1 MESFNSKVLLFGE
14 YSALYNSMA
23 LVMPYDRFS
32 GQLTFATDGTQN
44 KFAYRSNEY
53 LKHFSAFV
61 ASNMDENF
69 VLEVKQFEWEIENG
83 LFFNSN
89 IPQGYGLGSSGA
101 LVVAIFLRYLRKAK
115 ELKDDLK
122 GLTLE
127 TVQKLKISLGKMES
141 YFHGTSSGLDPLSI
155 ILNRPILYKSAG
167 DISPVIIPTEKEN
180 GKNIIFLLNTGI
192 ARQTSTMMSQFMDFC
207 GDTTFR
213 NKIHDE
219 LVNYTNDSINSFLT
233 ENPESLYRSL
243 DKLIQ
248 FQLREMDFF
257 IPSSFQKVISKGLEN
272 GDYFVKICGAGGGG
286 FMLGFTDNWHKTNE
300 DLQEFNPEIIYRY

>member
-32 GQLTFATDGTQN
+32 GQLTFAKDGTQN
-44 KFAYRSNEY
+44 KYAYRSNEY
-53 LKHFSAFV
+53 LKKFSTFV
-61 ASNMDENF
+61 ASHVDENF
-69 VLEVKQFEWEIENG
+69 VLEVKQFEREIENG

-101 LVVAIFLRYLRKAK
+101 LVVAIFLRYLKKAK
-115 ELKDDLK
+115 ELKDELK

-127 TVQKLKISLGKMES
+127 TAQKLKMSLGQMES

-155 ILNRPILYKSAG
+155 ILNKPILYKSA
-167 DISPVIIPTEKEN
+167 DDVSPVNIPAKKEDGEN
-180 GKNIIFLLNTGI
+180 VIFLLNTGI
-192 ARQTSTMMSQFMDFC
+192 ARQTSMMMKEFRNFC
-207 GDTTFR
+207 TDIVFR

-219 LVNYTNDSINSFLT
+219 LVNYTNDSINSFLK
-233 ENPESLYRSL
+233 ENPELLYKNL

-248 FQLREMDFF
+248 FQLREMKFF
-257 IPSSFQKVISKGLEN
+257 IPPTFQQTITNGLEN
-272 GDYFVKICGAGGGG
+272 GDYFLKLCGAGGGG
-286 FMLGFTDNWHKTNE
+286 FMLGFTDNWNKTNE
-300 DLQEFNPEIIYRY
+300 DLWEFKPEVIYRY